1 MRNPR
6 TDGATG
12 FHARVNLR
20 AAKLLFIAA
29 QSVLH
34 RNLLS
39 RWVATKNVGALV
51 FNYSIAFDRNN
62 SLPLFYEAYP
72 GSIVDVSQLQ
82 LMLEKANGYGYKRI
96 GFILDRGYFSKE
108 NIRFMDRCGY
118 EFIIMIVVARQDR
131 LSAHAEI
138 SRAAQADHG
147 MC

>member
-1 MRNPR
+1 MVEVGHPK
-6 TDGATG
+6 DD
-12 FHARVNLR
+12 
-20 AAKLLFIAA
+20 
-29 QSVLH
+29 
-34 RNLLS
+34 
-39 RWVATKNVGALV
+39 VGAPI

-118 EFIIMIVVARQDR
+118 EFIIMMK
-131 LSAHAEI
+131 
-138 SRAAQADHG
+138 G
-147 MC
+147 MKSLVKELVLEVKGSFEEHREYSIRDYRVSGIKGAFEAMGA